1 MENRKTISQEEMQL
15 VIDIVKEQGIDEQ
28 IIERLYNLKEY
39 LKKHG
44 KGRKITDRER
54 KMARIRRALNYYSQM
69 QNRSEA
75 DEIKLQ
81 NAVFE
86 YNKFSRVKTVRVVG
100 NKLIY
105 EEK

>member
-1 MENRKTISQEEMQL
+1 MEDRKTISQEEMQL
-15 VIDIVKEQGIDEQ
+15 VIDVVKANGIDED
-28 IIERLYNLKEY
+28 IIERLIHLKDV
-39 LKKHG
+39 LKKKG

-69 QNRSEA
+69 PSRSEA

-100 NKLIY
+100 TKLIY